1 MLTLRLPHPGTLV
14 AFAILSVVAGG
25 FIALAT
31 FDGGTPTLFSIG
43 PYLGRVLA
51 FSIIQATLSTV
62 LSLALGIGLA
72 LALVRRS
79 FPGRGIVLA
88 ALSTT
93 MVMPT
98 IVTVF
103 AVFAVY
109 GRSGWLAELLTIL
122 GWQGRFSI
130 FGYPG
135 ILIAH
140 VFLNAPFVARIT
152 LDGLNQIP
160 AEHWRLATAFGFT
173 PAQIFRHLDWPVLR
187 TELPGIAGLIFLMC
201 FKSFAIVLALGGG
214 PSRSTLEVA
223 IYEALK
229 IDLDFGRVAWLALI
243 QLAICLSMTALLHWA
258 FTRPP
263 VGHTIRNLVRRP
275 DANAPSLK
283 VLDSLVLLIAALF
296 IAPLALSVLTGIR
309 NVPDIL
315 EADLLQAFVTSM
327 MIASAA
333 AVIACVLA
341 LALATAGRRRR
352 LALRS
357 PRIAAF
363 YDFLPDTLLAV
374 PPFALT
380 AGLFLLIQRFGDPS
394 SAGLILLP
402 LINGLAAVPFAYRFV
417 APHLLTVEERYG
429 RVAASLGVTGW
440 AKLTIMDW
448 PVLKRPLAAGFALA
462 MALSFGDFGIIALF
476 GGTELVTLP
485 YLLYE
490 RLGAYRH
497 DEASAIGLVIVLVA
511 FLLAHVSGRLSHAGH

>member
-1 MLTLRLPHPGTLV
+1 MTMKLPHPGSLV
-14 AFAILSVVAGG
+14 AFAILSLVAGG

-31 FDGGTPTLFSIG
+31 FDGGTPTFLSIG

-51 FSIIQATLSTV
+51 FSVTQAILSTV
-62 LSLALGIGLA
+62 LSLVLGIGLA
-72 LALVRRS
+72 LALARRR
-79 FPGRGIVLA
+79 FPGRDLVLA
-88 ALSTT
+88 ILGTT

-98 IVTVF
+98 MVAVF

-109 GRSGWLAELLTIL
+109 GRSGWLADLLAFL
-122 GWQGRFSI
+122 GWEGGFSV

-140 VFLNAPFVARIT
+140 VFLNGPFVARIT
-152 LDGLNQIP
+152 LDGLNQVP

-173 PAQIFRHLDWPVLR
+173 PFQIFRHLDWPVLR
-187 TELPGIAGLIFLMC
+187 AGLPGIAGLIFLMC

-223 IYEALK
+223 IFEALK

-263 VGHTIRNLVRRP
+263 VGHTIRSLVHRP
-275 DANAPSLK
+275 DAKNDGLK
-283 VLDSLVLLIAALF
+283 VLDTVVLAVSALF
-296 IAPLALSVLTGIR
+296 IAPLAFSVLTGIR
-309 NVPDIL
+309 NMLDVIDV
-315 EADLLQAFVTSM
+315 DLLQAFATSL
-327 MIASAA
+327 AVAA
-333 AVIACVLA
+333 AAAILACILA
-341 LALATAGRRRR
+341 LALASAARRRR
-352 LALRS
+352 IVLRS
-357 PRIAAF
+357 PRMAAF

-380 AGLFLLIQRFGDPS
+380 AGLFLMIQRFGDPS
-394 SAGLILLP
+394 TAGLILLP
-402 LINGLAAVPFAYRFV
+402 LINGLAAVPFAYRYV
-417 APHLLTVEERYG
+417 APHLLTTEERYG
-429 RVAASLGVTGW
+429 RVAASLGITGW
-440 AKLTIMDW
+440 SKLTIMDW
-448 PVLKRPLAAGFALA
+448 PALKRPLAAGFALA

-490 RLGAYRH
+490 RLGAYRL
-497 DEASAIGLVIVLVA
+497 DEAAAIGLVIVLFAV
-511 FLLAHVSGRLSHAGH
+511 LLAHASGRLSHAGD